1 MWIFDETLFGIAI
14 RTAVIYLVVLG
25 GLRLAGKRDTGQ
37 MTPLDLV
44 LLLLLANAVQNAMTG
59 PDTSVS
65 GGIVAAATLLLV
77 NSGVNRLGK
86 RGRPV
91 RRWLEGTPR
100 LLVRSGHVVSENLE
114 REHLSVDDLHQAFR
128 EHGVL
133 SLGDVALAVLEVD
146 GSISVLRNEELP
158 QTARPHHRIHLVRHP

>member
-1 MWIFDETLFGIAI
+1 MWTFDETLLLIAL
-14 RTAVIYLVVLG
+14 RTAAIYVVVLG

-59 PDTSVS
+59 PDTSLS

-77 NSGVNRLGK
+77 NTGINRLGT
-86 RGRPV
+86 RNRRV

-100 LLVRSGHVVSENLE
+100 LLVRSGHVVQENLE

-128 EHGVL
+128 EHGVQSL
-133 SLGDVALAVLEVD
+133 SDVALAVLEVD
-146 GSISVLRNEELP
+146 GSISVLRNEEMP
-158 QTARPHHRIHLVRHP
+158 QAARPHHRIHLLRHS

>member
-1 MWIFDETLFGIAI
+1 MTHLPSRERRAPARLLGI
-14 RTAVIYLVVLG
+14 R
-25 GLRLAGKRDTGQ
+25 
-37 MTPLDLV
+37 P
-44 LLLLLANAVQNAMTG
+44 LLLALSLLAGCGSPTPPQAGLM
-59 PDTSVS
+59 
-65 GGIVAAATLLLV
+65 VAAWPGDHVTLELTGTVVHPHPLAHA
-77 NSGVNRLGK
+77 LT
-86 RGRPV
+86 RPWIPLRSV
-91 RRWLEGTPR
+91 AEQGSRITAGAAPR

-158 QTARPHHRIHLVRHP
+158 QSARPHHRIHLVRRP